1 METEHKTM
9 NTPANQQRLIAG
21 KTVQQYR
28 AEVGSP
34 DNFDS
39 VLHTLHTK
47 CNLSVSQAVAVGV
60 KGWPSLY
67 AEYRKAKS
75 AGR

>member
-47 CNLSVSQAVAVGV
+47 
-60 KGWPSLY
+60 
-67 AEYRKAKS
+67 
-75 AGR
+75 